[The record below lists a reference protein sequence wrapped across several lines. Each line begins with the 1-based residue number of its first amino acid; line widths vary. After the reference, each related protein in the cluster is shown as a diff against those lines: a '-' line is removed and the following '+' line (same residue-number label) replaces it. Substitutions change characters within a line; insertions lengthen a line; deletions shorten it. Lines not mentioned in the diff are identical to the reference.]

1 MAALPLVKL
10 HQLDPQVPA
19 AFFALLSEKIPRTT
33 RNEGKPYFSCR
44 FRDRKRTVHATI
56 WPDSP
61 WAEMCEKNWSVGGF
75 YRIQGVLF
83 DNDRYGLALEIRDIR
98 DVNEKDRSTSF
109 NERDFFDQ
117 SRFNPSEMFDE
128 LAEIVQK
135 ECENDS
141 VRSLVLGLLTTYR
154 ESIQQLPA
162 SHGRFHPFPGGWLEH
177 VLSVCKT
184 SLWLVDHYRKAY
196 STLTPP
202 LNRDLVLAGAALH
215 ELGRVAEFTP
225 GMPGQPPDVT
235 IPGRLFG
242 HSILARDLI
251 RSAAASVPDL
261 SPEFVTLLE
270 HVVLT
275 HLTLPEWGSPRLPAI
290 PEVLILHHADDL
302 DAKVEMYARCLMNDI
317 SPGPFTEP
325 DPILKK
331 LILKQRTV

>member
-1 MAALPLVKL
+1 MAALPIIKL

-33 RNEGKPYFSCR
+33 RNDGKPYFSCK

-61 WAEMCEKNWSVGGF
+61 WATLCETNWSVGGL

-83 DNDRYGLALEIRDIR
+83 DNDRHGLALEIRDIR
-98 DVNEKDRSTSF
+98 DVNNHDRSVGF
-109 NERDFFDQ
+109 NERDFFDYSQ
-117 SRFNPSEMFDE
+117 RNPQEMYDE
-128 LAEIVQK
+128 LVSIVQK
-135 ECENDS
+135 ETASEA
-141 VRSLVLGLLTTYR
+141 VRALILGLLATHAGA
-154 ESIQQLPA
+154 IQQLPA
-162 SHGRFHPFPGGWLEH
+162 SNGRYHPYPGGWLEH
-177 VLSVCKT
+177 TLSVCQT
-184 SLWLVDHYRKAY
+184 SLWLVDHYRNAH
-196 STLTPP
+196 TNLTPP
-202 LNRDLVLAGAALH
+202 LNRDLVLAGAVLH
-215 ELGRVAEFTP
+215 EIGRVAEFTP
-225 GMPGQPPDVT
+225 SLPGQPPDVT

-251 RSAAASVPDL
+251 RSHAGTVPDL
-261 SPEFVTLLE
+261 NPEFITLLE

-302 DAKVEMYARCLMNDI
+302 DAKMEMYARCLANDI

-325 DPILKK
+325 DPVLKK
-331 LILKQRTV
+331 LILKQRSV

>member
-10 HQLDPQVPA
+10 HHLDPQVPS

-33 RNEGKPYFSCR
+33 RNEGKPYYSCR
-44 FRDRKRTVHATI
+44 FRDRKRIVHATI

-61 WAEMCEKNWSVGGF
+61 WAEACEKHWSVGGL

-98 DVNEKDRSTSF
+98 DVNDKDRTSGLD
-109 NERDFFDQ
+109 ERDFFDQ
-117 SRFNPSEMFDE
+117 SRFDPKEMFDE
-128 LAEIVQK
+128 LVAIVQK
-135 ECENDS
+135 ECENEA
-141 VRSLVLGLLTTYR
+141 VRMVIINLLTAHAGA
-154 ESIQQLPA
+154 IIQLPA
-162 SHGRFHPFPGGWLEH
+162 SNGRYHPFPGGWLEH
-177 VLSVCKT
+177 TLSVCKT
-184 SLWLVDHYRKAY
+184 SLWLVDHYRNAY
-196 STLTPP
+196 SNLTPP
-202 LNRDLVLAGAALH
+202 LNRDLVLAGAVLH
-215 ELGRVAEFTP
+215 EIGRVAEFTL
-225 GMPGQPPDVT
+225 GLPGQPPDVT

-251 RSAAASVPDL
+251 RSAAATVPDL
-261 SPEFVTLLE
+261 NPEFVTLLG
-270 HVVLT
+270 HIVLT

-325 DPILKK
+325 DPVLKK
-331 LILKQRTV
+331 LILKQRSV

>member
-33 RNEGKPYFSCR
+33 RIEGKPYCSCR
-44 FRDRKRTVHATI
+44 FRDRKRIVHATI

-61 WAEMCEKNWSVGGF
+61 WAEACEKNWSVGGL

-98 DVNEKDRSTSF
+98 DVNDKDRTAGLD
-109 NERDFFDQ
+109 ERDFFDQ
-117 SRFNPSEMFDE
+117 SRFDPKEMFDE
-128 LAEIVQK
+128 LVAIVQK
-135 ECENDS
+135 ECENEA
-141 VRSLVLGLLTTYR
+141 VRTLILGLLTTHA
-154 ESIQQLPA
+154 ESIRQLPA
-162 SHGRFHPFPGGWLEH
+162 SNGRYHPFPGGWLEH
-177 VLSVCKT
+177 TLSVCKT
-184 SLWLVDHYRKAY
+184 SLWLVDHYRNAY
-196 STLTPP
+196 SNLTPP
-202 LNRDLVLAGAALH
+202 LNRDLILAGAVLH
-215 ELGRVAEFTP
+215 EIGRVAELTP
-225 GMPGQPPDVT
+225 SLPGQPPDVT

-251 RSAAASVPDL
+251 RSAAATVPDL
-261 SPEFVTLLE
+261 NPEFVTLLE

-290 PEVLILHHADDL
+290 PEVLVLHHADDL

-325 DPILKK
+325 DPVLKK
-331 LILKQRTV
+331 LILKQRSV